1 MYSEKFNIENYFFI
15 CSISIFFL
23 GTLSKLF
30 ADTSIPLTLLLPE
43 NGSVTSDTRPAK
55 DPFVKHS
62 SDSSL
67 PAPTRFLW
75 NTINATGPHTYN
87 FLLAEDTAFT
97 NNRISCTG
105 ITDTQCAVWNLK
117 INTNYFWMVSATDSS
132 GTVVNSAIYV
142 FKTPDLWPRMI
153 FIEGT
158 TNVRD
163 IGGRVTMDGKVVA
176 QGLFYRSAEFNQTYT
191 VTTRGLDQL
200 RQLGIVSE
208 IDLRN
213 SSENPQ
219 IVMPWLRNFIR
230 PVTDNGGGMDS
241 YSSGLLYT
249 SGTICTVFKALAD
262 KRNYP
267 LILHCR
273 IGADRTGTIA
283 ALLEAL
289 LGMSELQMGQD
300 YIWTSLSVNGIR
312 DTASVEWKDLMTNLR
327 SFDKEHGTIHQGC
340 WNYLQTIGVSVK
352 ELIAIRKIFINDD
365 HQPFPELSV
374 RDRHNRKSISP
385 CKSKYCLT
393 LSELA
398 LTNRKQLNVSDIFDL
413 TGKKVF
419 FAGKTDPEDNSILK
433 SAQRIHVVK
442 YKE

>member
-1 MYSEKFNIENYFFI
+1 MLFSRIVPLRSLCTFAVSFLLFTFSE
-15 CSISIFFL
+15 SIAE
-23 GTLSKLF
+23 T
-30 ADTSIPLTLLLPE
+30 TTTLTLLSPE
-43 NGSVTSDTRPAK
+43 NGTITLDTRPAT
-55 DPFVKHS
+55 DPFVAHS
-62 SDSSL
+62 SDSSQ
-67 PAPTRFLW
+67 PSPTRFIW
-75 NTINATGPHTYN
+75 NSIASPGLYTYS
-87 FLLAEDTAFT
+87 FLLSEDSAF
-97 NNRISCTG
+97 NSNRIAFTG

-117 INTNYFWMVSATDSS
+117 INRKYFWTVSARDST
-132 GTVVNSAIYV
+132 GIVINSAIYT

-163 IGGRVTMDGKVVA
+163 IGGRITIDGKMVA

-191 VTTRGLDQL
+191 VTARGLDQL

-219 IVMPWLRNFIR
+219 IVMTWLRNFIR

-241 YSSGLLYT
+241 YSSGLLNT
-249 SGTICTVFKALAD
+249 PGTICTVFKALAD

-289 LGMSELQMGQD
+289 LGLSELQMGQD

-312 DTASVEWKDLMTNLR
+312 DTAGVEWKDMMSNLR
-327 SFDKEHGTIHQGC
+327 SFDKERGTIHQGC

-374 RDRHNRKSISP
+374 TDRHTLKSISP
-385 CKSKYCLT
+385 DKSKYCLAISG
-393 LSELA
+393 LS
-398 LTNRKQLNVSDIFDL
+398 LTNRKQLNASDIFDL
-413 TGKKVF
+413 TGKRVF
-419 FAGKTDPEDNSILK
+419 SSGKTGPGDNSCLN
-433 SAQRIHVVK
+433 STQRIHVVK